1 MSERVIV
8 VIVTFERAPLL
19 RRCLGAVL
27 AQARPPDLVVAVDN
41 ASGDGTRDLLRDEF
55 PQVKAILLPRNVGS
69 AGGFARGMS
78 AALAE
83 GADWVWLMDD
93 DVAPD
98 ASCLGELLD
107 VAAATVKR
115 VVVPRRLTPDGRDC
129 ANEAVLVESAHRL
142 DVVIADPERER
153 YRLIDLFTFEGPLI
167 HRSVIEV
174 VGLPNANLFIRGE
187 DILYGVGINRRCGPL
202 SCALAARATVRR
214 QLAGAGR
221 RQGHL
226 ASQGLALGR
235 PDLRDARRRGSLEG
249 RVRAQESDT

>member
-1 MSERVIV
+1 M
-8 VIVTFERAPLL
+8 
-19 RRCLGAVL
+19 
-27 AQARPPDLVVAVDN
+27 
-41 ASGDGTRDLLRDEF
+41 DLLRDEF
-55 PQVKAILLPRNVGS
+55 PQVQAILLPRNVGS

-107 VAAATVKR
+107 VAAATAKR

-187 DILYGVGINRRCGPL
+187 DILYGVGITGATRAAGLRPGRPRDRGDAGCRCRKASRAPRASRAG
-202 SCALAARATVRR
+202 SRATRLTR
-214 QLAGAGR
+214 CSATGIT
-221 RQGHL
+221 
-226 ASQGLALGR
+226 GR
-235 PDLRDARRRGSLEG
+235 PRTSSGI
-249 RVRAQESDT
+249 DT